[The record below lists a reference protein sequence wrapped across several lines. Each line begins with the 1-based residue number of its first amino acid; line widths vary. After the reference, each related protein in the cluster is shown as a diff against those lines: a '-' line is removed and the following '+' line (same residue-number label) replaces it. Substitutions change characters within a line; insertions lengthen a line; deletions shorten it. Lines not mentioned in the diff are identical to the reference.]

1 MSEMAANDNWERY
14 RRILVSE
21 ENDEAA
27 GQVSPVPPEEIS
39 AASPQPSKGTGTGY
53 ESSTYQGSG
62 TGYHRRR
69 GGYYEPSDDVWMDTS
84 WATMS
89 PQRMRGNPVWSP
101 AITADSANERYST
114 AEYSYT
120 NQRHSP
126 TEYLFSSDPQSRA
139 EDGTDIYDRSPG
151 SFGGRR
157 TDGRGRGA
165 VIILALALLG
175 LLAAAAIF
183 GHMKTESNA
192 EAYIE
197 EYMDR

>member
-21 ENDEAA
+21 ENEEAA
-27 GQVSPVPPEEIS
+27 RQASSVPPEEIS
-39 AASPQPSKGTGTGY
+39 AAALQQNP
-53 ESSTYQGSG
+53 GSG

-69 GGYYEPSDDVWMDTS
+69 GGYYEPADDVWMDTS

-89 PQRMRGNPVWSP
+89 PQKMAANPVWSP
-101 AITADSANERYST
+101 SVTADSANERYST

-165 VIILALALLG
+165 VIILVLALLG

>member
-21 ENDEAA
+21 ENDEAVR
-27 GQVSPVPPEEIS
+27 QVSSVPPEEIS
-39 AASPQPSKGTGTGY
+39 AAALQQNP
-53 ESSTYQGSG
+53 GSG

-120 NQRHSP
+120 NQRHGP

-165 VIILALALLG
+165 VIILVLALLG